1 MQSPVLFQSIDKG
14 NRISSKWIA
23 KECGKSVKH
32 VHRDIESLQN
42 EDGTDL
48 DHLKDS
54 RGYVKEYFLPLTFAV
69 TLLGRYTGPRAV
81 ASRRLIREAV
91 DYFINRAPEAE
102 KRIIDLEEQLAW
114 ERRVKKQ
121 QALPSSQG
129 PSKVLVRILVDAVL
143 PGFDAYFIDKYVSP
157 EVAQKMVQE
166 TEVAK
171 LAHLRKTEAGVSK
184 KRKKQEDF
192 VLGGLN

>member
-114 ERRVKKQ
+114 ERRSKKQ
-121 QALPSSQG
+121 QALPVGQG
-129 PSKVLVRILVDAVL
+129 PSKVLVRILVNGLL
-143 PGFDAYFIDKYVSP
+143 PGFEPFYVNKYVGP
-157 EVAQKMVQE
+157 DEVPCGAD
-166 TEVAK
+166 EVAK
-171 LAHLRKTEAGVSK
+171 LAHLRKTEEGVSK
-184 KRKKQEDF
+184 KRKNQEDF
-192 VLGGLN
+192 VLGKLD